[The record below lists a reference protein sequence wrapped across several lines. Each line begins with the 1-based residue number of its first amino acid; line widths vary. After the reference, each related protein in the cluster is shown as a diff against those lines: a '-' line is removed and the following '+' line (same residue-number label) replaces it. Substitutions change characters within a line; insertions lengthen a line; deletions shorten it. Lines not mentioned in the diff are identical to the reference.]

1 MAGEVVQA
9 AKEVVLPNYL
19 QKVDEL
25 SASVQVGKKVSRL

>member
-1 MAGEVVQA
+1 LKMAGEVAQA

-25 SASVQVGKKVSRL
+25 SASV

>member
-1 MAGEVVQA
+1 VVQA

-25 SASVQVGKKVSRL
+25 SASV

>member
-1 MAGEVVQA
+1 MAVEVAQA

-25 SASVQVGKKVSRL
+25 SASV

>member
-1 MAGEVVQA
+1 LKMAVEVAQA

-25 SASVQVGKKVSRL
+25 SASV

>member
-1 MAGEVVQA
+1 LALKMAVGVVQA

-25 SASVQVGKKVSRL
+25 SASV